1 MQVLLINPASD
12 FLTFKTHEVLSLGY
26 LAAALDQDGHKV
38 EIYDCNFQ
46 PPETAVVAD
55 RIRKGNYDLIG
66 VTTMIGKTAH
76 AIEIAA
82 AARKVSPAFII
93 LGGYS
98 ATYEYEPI
106 MQECPAIDA
115 IVRGEGEEVLR
126 ELVRR
131 LERGDSWHD
140 MKSMVYRDGR
150 HIVANPMLTLHMNL
164 DDFPFPRRSPYL
176 QQIGLASILS
186 ARGCYAKCSFCNIQ
200 EFYNLSGYGG
210 IRIRSAANVVD
221 EIEQIH
227 RQQGIRKFL
236 FIDDDMLG
244 ADFFARGRN
253 AQIAEEIMRRNLKI
267 EFEVAG
273 RANDVI
279 KFEDTIVK
287 LKQAGLKRVY
297 IGIESGA
304 ETQLKRQ
311 HKSVHKTQN
320 FQSMEVLKRNNLGL
334 DMGFIPF
341 DPWSTPEEI
350 IENMRFLNE
359 SGVMEAANLNTAAVT
374 MILYPGTALYDRAR
388 KEDLFLRAQHYTYAY
403 RFKHTEHGE
412 LFTRIIYTIKSKMVL
427 ESVDRFIGKVK
438 QDSAVR
444 QETERIVDPA
454 ARHLFS
460 RWANLFESWCK
471 GEECSEVETEI
482 ETFEAVLQNFC
493 NSSFY
498 MRKLKDALPKGDG
511 EHDGN
516 EQTLQT
522 YAAARDEITA
532 ALLRLI
538 RGERAS
544 VSDARWAD
552 PYRSDK
558 LYMKLLWQRHEDT
571 QARSARRY
579 CQAPDSHT
587 ALEVTGRQGRFQVRN
602 VLPALPLEP
611 GQKIYVGFNF
621 RVPFDLFAR
630 RIREQV
636 TSQIEKFDTTVRV
649 TLDDGE
655 TLESGVKVY
664 RGWNELEFPFTITPD
679 NSSPTLLISSASEL
693 ETDLELGAIWWRV
706 ADQPSS

>member
-1 MQVLLINPASD
+1 MQVLLINPSSD

-26 LAAALDQDGHKV
+26 LAAALDKDGHRV

-46 PPETAVVAD
+46 DPETAFIAD
-55 RIRKGNYDLIG
+55 RIRKGSYDMIG

-98 ATYEYEPI
+98 ATYEYEEI
-106 MQECPAIDA
+106 MKECSAVDA
-115 IVRGEGEEVLR
+115 ILRGEGEEVLR

-131 LERGDSWHD
+131 LERGESWHD
-140 MKSMVYRDGR
+140 MKSMVYRDGEQ
-150 HIVANPMLTLHMNL
+150 IVANPMLTLHMNL
-164 DDFPFPRRSPYL
+164 DDFPFPWRSPYL

-221 EIEQIH
+221 EIEQIR
-227 RQQGIRKFL
+227 RQHGIRKFL

-253 AQIAEEIMRRNLKI
+253 AQIAEEIIRRDLKI

-273 RANDVI
+273 RSNDVI
-279 KFEDTIVK
+279 KFEDTVK
-287 LKQAGLKRVY
+287 RLKDAGLKRVY

-311 HKSVHKTQN
+311 HKSVHKKQN
-320 FQSMEVLKRNNLGL
+320 FQAMDVLKRNNLGL

-350 IENMRFLNE
+350 VENMHFLNE

-388 KEDLFLRAQHYTYAY
+388 KEDLFIRAQHYTYAY
-403 RFKHTEHGE
+403 RFKHTEHAE

-427 ESVDRFIGKVK
+427 EAVDRFIGKVK

-444 QETERIVDPA
+444 EETERIVDPS

-460 RWANLFESWCK
+460 LWTNLFECWCK
-471 GEECSEVETEI
+471 GGESPELEQQI
-482 ETFEAVLQNFC
+482 ETLEAVLQNFC
-493 NSSFY
+493 SSSFY
-498 MRKLKDALPKGDG
+498 MRKLKDALPKGDD
-511 EHDGN
+511 EREAN
-516 EQTLQT
+516 EITLQT
-522 YAAARDEITA
+522 YENARDEITA

-538 RGERAS
+538 RGEPARI
-544 VSDARWAD
+544 SDARWAD
-552 PYRSDK
+552 RFRSDK
-558 LYMKLLWQRHEDT
+558 LYMKLLWQRHQET
-571 QARSARRY
+571 QSRSARRY
-579 CQAPDSHT
+579 CQPHHGRT
-587 ALEVTGRQGRFQVRN
+587 TLNVTGQRGRINVRD
-602 VLPALPLEP
+602 VLPKVPLKP
-611 GQKIYVGFNF
+611 GQKIYVGFNLMA
-621 RVPFDLFAR
+621 PSDLFAK

-636 TSQIEKFDTTVRV
+636 TSQIEKFDTTLRV
-649 TLDDGE
+649 TLGE
-655 TLESGVKVY
+655 GDTLESGVKVY
-664 RGWNELEFPFTITPD
+664 RGWNELEFPFTAGFSS
-679 NSSPTLLISSASEL
+679 SSPTLLISSASEL
-693 ETDLELGAIWWRV
+693 ETDLELGAIWWRI
-706 ADQPSS
+706 AD